1 MVDSRFFQA
10 AGPFDL
16 ARLAHIAEAE
26 LAEGADPSLEIRDVA
41 PLEQAGPHEISFL
54 DNKRYVE
61 AFAATGAGACVIQ
74 PSLVPRAPP
83 GTALLLSDAPYRS
96 YALIAQAFYP
106 KAAPTPGVAGTA
118 MIDATATVDSTSEIG
133 PGVIVGA
140 AAWIGARCRIAAN
153 AVIGAG
159 VVLGD
164 DCEVGACASLSHCL
178 IGRRVV
184 VYPGAR
190 IGQEGFGFAMDR
202 RGHVRVPQLGRVI
215 IEDEVEIGANV
226 TIDRGAGPDTI
237 VRRGCM
243 IDNLVQIAHNVDV
256 GPGSVIVAQAG
267 IAGSTKLG
275 SFAVIA
281 GQAGIGG
288 HLKIGPGAR
297 VAAAA
302 AVMRDVPPGEEVC
315 GVPAIPIRDFWR
327 RYAKLTRLIERKG

>member
-1 MVDSRFFQA
+1 MTDSRFFTA
-10 AGPFDL
+10 AGPFDV
-16 ARLAHIAEAE
+16 ARLAGIAEAE
-26 LAEGADPSLEIRDVA
+26 LAEGADPRLMIRDVA
-41 PLEQAGPHEISFL
+41 PLERAGPHEIGFL
-54 DNKRYVE
+54 DNMKYVE
-61 AFAATGAGACVIQ
+61 AFAATKAGACIVQ
-74 PSLVPRAPP
+74 PSLAARAPS
-83 GTALLLSDAPYRS
+83 GTALLLSDTPYRA
-96 YALIAQAFYP
+96 YALVAQAFHP
-106 KAAPTPGVAGTA
+106 KAMAKAGIAATA
-118 MIDATATVDSTSEIG
+118 TIDASATVDSTCEIG
-133 PGVIVGA
+133 PGVVVGA
-140 AAWIGARCRIAAN
+140 AASIGARCRIEAN
-153 AVIGAG
+153 AVIGPA
-159 VVLGD
+159 VVLGE
-164 DCEVGACASLSHCL
+164 DCDVGPCASLSHCL

-184 VYPGAR
+184 VYPGVR
-190 IGQEGFGFAMDR
+190 IGQEGFGFAMDQ

-237 VRRGCM
+237 IRRGCM
-243 IDNLVQIAHNVDV
+243 IDNLVQIAHNVEV

-275 SFAVIA
+275 SFAVVA

-288 HLKIGPGAR
+288 HLRIGAGAR